1 MDKSQNSSLDSTVDY
16 NYNYGN
22 YNPENLGVEETVNA
36 VFCIDKS
43 GSVLDYVDE
52 MNKAWNE
59 FIERMQKSH
68 HANKIMV
75 SVVEFNHNVDVLH
88 GFRPISE
95 LKPVDMRPRIDGR
108 TALYEAVGAALKNAL
123 DYRRDLENSG
133 VNCKTLLFV
142 ITDGDDNASSGG
154 DSAAAKV
161 KDQIQ
166 ELLKEERNYMSFES
180 ILFGVGNQ
188 AKFEEAQQL
197 MGIKNLAKVGT
208 TPDEIRRMIGIISQS
223 VTSASTGQG
232 VSIKF

>member
-1 MDKSQNSSLDSTVDY
+1 MDKNQNSSLDNNVVDY

-22 YNPENLGVEETVNA
+22 YEPAKVDVEETVNA
-36 VFCIDKS
+36 VFVIDKS

-75 SVVEFNHNVDVLH
+75 SVVEFNDNVDVLH

-95 LKPVDMRPRIDGR
+95 LKPVDMRSRISGL
-108 TALYEAVGAALKNAL
+108 TALYKATDTALRNAL
-123 DYRRDLENSG
+123 DYRKDLENSG
-133 VNCKTLLFV
+133 VNCKTLLFI
-142 ITDGDDNASSGG
+142 ITDGDDNKSGG
-154 DSAAAKV
+154 PAAADKV
-161 KDQIQ
+161 KVQIQ

-180 ILFGVGNQ
+180 ILFGVGTQ

-197 MGIKNLAKVGT
+197 MGIKHLAKVGT
-208 TPDEIRRMIGIISQS
+208 SADEIRKMIGIISQS
-223 VTSASTGQG
+223 ITSASAGQG
-232 VSIKF
+232 VSITF